1 MSTAAIL
8 VVHLPYE
15 VDEHSNRHHFYERLW
30 KHRALELLARHA
42 EVRGLDVLDYGCGRG
57 EALELFG
64 ARGAK
69 VLGVDP
75 DPVCVSLASNFGR
88 AELLNGNDPLT
99 MFNPGDFDL
108 VIALHVLEHV
118 ENPKQTLTALRC
130 LARKFV
136 LVAVPNLRKLEA
148 LFKRSIDL
156 DTINSGHLQGWDHWH
171 FRNLA
176 ERHCGL
182 EVVDWI
188 ADATVLP
195 GLSQFVVR
203 TFGKRAAI
211 RLETGLFRQWF
222 PFHCISIIAL
232 MRPRI

>member
-1 MSTAAIL
+1 MKEIK
-8 VVHLPYE
+8 HLPYK
-15 VDEHSNRHHFYERLW
+15 VDERSNRHHFYERLW
-30 KHRALELLARHA
+30 KHRALELLTRHT

-75 DPVCVSLASNFGR
+75 DPICVSLASKFGR
-88 AELLNGNDPLT
+88 AELLNGNDPLAE
-99 MFNPGDFDL
+99 FYPGDFDV

-118 ENPKQTLTALRC
+118 ENPKETLTALGR
-130 LARKFV
+130 LSRKFI
-136 LVAVPNLRKLEA
+136 LVAVPNLRKLGA
-148 LFKRSIDL
+148 LFKRSVDL

-182 EVVDWI
+182 EIVDWI
-188 ADATVLP
+188 ADATILP

-203 TFGKRAAI
+203 TFGNRAAI
-211 RLETGLFRQWF
+211 RLETGLFRCWF
-222 PFHCISIIAL
+222 PFHCISVIAL
-232 MRPRI
+232 MQPMKRI

>member
-1 MSTAAIL
+1 MNKIN
-8 VVHLPYE
+8 HLPYE
-15 VDEHSNRHHFYERLW
+15 VDERSNRCHFYEMLS
-30 KHRALELLARHA
+30 KHRALELLTRHT
-42 EVRGLDVLDYGCGRG
+42 EVRGLEVLDYGCGRG

-75 DPVCVSLASNFGR
+75 DPVCVSLASKFGR
-88 AELLNGNDPLT
+88 AELLHGNDPLAK
-99 MFNPGDFDL
+99 FNPGDFD
-108 VIALHVLEHV
+108 VVVALHVLEHV
-118 ENPKQTLTALRC
+118 EKPKETLTALGR
-130 LARKFV
+130 LSRKFV

-148 LFKRSIDL
+148 LLKRSVDL
-156 DTINSGHLQGWDHWH
+156 NTINAGHLQGWDHWH

-188 ADATVLP
+188 ADATILP

-203 TFGKRAAI
+203 TFGQRAAI
-211 RLETGLFRQWF
+211 RLETGLFRRWF
-222 PFHCISIIAL
+222 PLHCISIIGL
-232 MRPRI
+232 MRPTKRI